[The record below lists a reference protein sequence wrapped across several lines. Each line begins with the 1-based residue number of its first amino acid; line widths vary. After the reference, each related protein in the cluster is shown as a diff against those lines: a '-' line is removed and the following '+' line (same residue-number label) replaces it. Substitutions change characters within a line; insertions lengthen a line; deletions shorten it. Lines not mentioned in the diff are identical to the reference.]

1 MGRSCRTFRE
11 EPLVRFCVAWPKPSV
26 RGYLKRVPETPPFE
40 CFVILEASNFTS
52 GLGRRVVVIESYR
65 TSTRLT
71 VQSQCALCQAPARPR
86 WIARVGALN
95 REVPHTGPKERSG
108 GFWL

>member
-1 MGRSCRTFRE
+1 VTCFGQLILTEFFG
-11 EPLVRFCVAWPKPSV
+11 EPSIAKGKEHRAPA
-26 RGYLKRVPETPPFE
+26 RPPAP
-40 CFVILEASNFTS
+40 VILEANNFTS

-71 VQSQCALCQAPARPR
+71 VQSQRALCQAPARPR

-95 REVPHTGPKERSG
+95 SEVPHTGPKERSG
-108 GFWL
+108 GFGFE